1 MVRAVWDALNKVN
14 RLQAPHKEEV
24 SSNDLAEL
32 NLVKVKRDELDA
44 LRYAVL
50 KVRSLNPYAWV
61 GCGV

>member
-50 KVRSLNPYAWV
+50 KVRGLNPYAWV